1 MERVKTSFGAL
12 PFVGSI
18 EVIPTEYLKPHGG
31 FANLDQVARMFNV
44 EVMAMVSYDQVQFND
59 SNAFSLLYWTIVGA
73 DGDQPGQSR
82 RIVGPILNHHS
93 TRKPSYFMQDLL

>member
-1 MERVKTSFGAL
+1 MAGQRHRS
-12 PFVGSI
+12 
-18 EVIPTEYLKPHGG
+18 H
-31 FANLDQVARMFNV
+31 VARRRNRPEPIHRLVGDGF
-44 EVMAMVSYDQVQFND
+44 
-59 SNAFSLLYWTIVGA
+59 VGA